1 MLTALIAA
9 AAVLSAGALEASPF
23 APPAKPALKIV
34 RLLAPS
40 GAFNARTLREFER
53 ESGFEVAYDA
63 YGDVG
68 KVPSLMKEGPY
79 DLVILPGPA
88 LAQAI
93 SSGELRKIDRG
104 QVANARRI
112 APPIAAKLLSYD
124 PGGAYS
130 LAWGWSATGLLYD
143 AEKAPRLLGGLP
155 NSWAAALAP
164 DVARKLA
171 PCGVALP
178 NSRDEVFIAAW
189 RLLGVNP
196 SNLRERDVKAA
207 ADLIIRARAAVRLPK
222 IARSDRGDRRRR
234 GLSDHRRRGAGGD
247 RHAPQPRGPGGLR
260 HPLRRNPGG
269 RADGDRRDRRAARR
283 APREAGGGPGR
294 FSAASRDRRRSDRRD
309 RVDERRDGHAVGQ
322 FQGPMADRRL
332 RRQAPSCRRKGMGA
346 NEGAEPRERQDL
358 QERQDLRKPAERD
371 AQKEDEAMTAGAPNF
386 LIVMADQMAPAFLPI
401 YGHRLVRAPHIA
413 GAGGKR
419 RRVRQRLLQQP
430 VVFAF
435 ARLVHGRASA
445 VADAVYDNAAEFSAD
460 IPTFAHCLR
469 LRGYRTTLAGK
480 MHFCG
485 PDQLHGFEERLT
497 TDIYPADYGW
507 TPDWDHP
514 EERPSWYHNMSSV
527 AEAGI
532 CVRTN
537 QLDFDEE
544 AAFMAERAIFDIARS
559 KDRRPF
565 LLVASFTHPHDPFAV
580 PQRYWDLYR
589 HEDIEP
595 PSPAV
600 PLAELDP
607 HSSVFATFA
616 RWTQSR

>member
-178 NSRDEVFIAAW
+178 DSRDEVFIAAW

-207 ADLIIRARAAVRLPK
+207 ADLIIRARAAVRLPESRDP
-222 IARSDRGDRRRR
+222 IAAI
-234 GLSDHRRRGAGGD
+234 AGGAVCLTIGD
-247 RHAPQPRGPGGLR
+247 AAQAEIAT
-260 HPLRRNPGG
+260 RRSREG
-269 RADGDRRDRRAARR
+269 RAGFDI
-283 APREAGGGPGR
+283 R
-294 FSAASRDRRRSDRRD
+294 F
-309 RVDERRDGHAVGQ
+309 
-322 FQGPMADRRL
+322 
-332 RRQAPSCRRKGMGA
+332 
-346 NEGAEPRERQDL
+346 AEPREGGPMAIDAI
-358 QERQDLRKPAERD
+358 AEPRD
-371 AQKEDEAMTAGAPNF
+371 APRPREAAALADFLLRPGIAAEATAATGLTSAETVTPSDNF
-386 LIVMADQMAPAFLPI
+386 RALWLIGVYDA
-401 YGHRLVRAPHIA
+401 
-413 GAGGKR
+413 
-419 RRVRQRLLQQP
+419 RLLP
-430 VVFAF
+430 VVEKEWERTR
-435 ARLVHGRASA
+435 ARNPESA
-445 VADAVYDNAAEFSAD
+445 KTSKNAKTSKPPKET
-460 IPTFAHCLR
+460 PKK
-469 LRGYRTTLAGK
+469 RT
-480 MHFCG
+480 
-485 PDQLHGFEERLT
+485 
-497 TDIYPADYGW
+497 
-507 TPDWDHP
+507 
-514 EERPSWYHNMSSV
+514 
-527 AEAGI
+527 
-532 CVRTN
+532 
-537 QLDFDEE
+537 
-544 AAFMAERAIFDIARS
+544 
-559 KDRRPF
+559 RR
-565 LLVASFTHPHDPFAV
+565 
-580 PQRYWDLYR
+580 
-589 HEDIEP
+589 
-595 PSPAV
+595 
-600 PLAELDP
+600 
-607 HSSVFATFA
+607 
-616 RWTQSR
+616 